1 MSDQKNKEQ
10 ANADDESSRDHSVTR
25 RHFLAVGASVAAVVP
40 ISHGL
45 LHHLPKPFIR
55 TSTSTGGLRMFMVP
69 KWTTYPYFKAAARG
83 AKKAAEQ
90 LGDTFTYTGPT
101 SPNAEQQVA
110 SLENVLAQEP
120 DVILLS
126 AIEEQNVVPV
136 LKKAM
141 ARGAVVVTYDADTLA
156 GARNLFCNQL
166 SYELAAQ
173 SYLDCALADHPAG
186 GDCVFMAASPTT
198 VNHMQQIAAM
208 KSLMASNPKY
218 EVLKPGKTYFV
229 NDDVTLSYNTMV
241 NIMQAQPNV
250 KFMLSGSA
258 VSVPAAQQAI
268 VATGHAGKVWAAGCS
283 LPSDCKKFLDDGS
296 AKEFMMWDPL
306 QLGYMAAYSG
316 HLIKTKKFSPALG
329 EALDIPGLGN
339 FKVLA
344 DNVVDLNRPLFFTK
358 SNVSQYSF

>member
-1 MSDQKNKEQ
+1 MTR
-10 ANADDESSRDHSVTR
+10 DENSAAKDKIELSATAAVSRR
-25 RHFLAVGASVAAVVP
+25 QFILAGAGLVAAAP
-40 ISHGL
+40 LGRAL
-45 LHHLPKPFIR
+45 AA
-55 TSTSTGGLRMFMVP
+55 TGGGLRVFMVP
-69 KWTTYPYFKAAARG
+69 KWTTYPYFEAAAKG
-83 AKKAAEQ
+83 AKKTAEQ

-110 SLENVLAQEP
+110 SLQNILVQQP
-120 DVILLS
+120 DVILLA

-141 ARGAVVVTYDADTLA
+141 ARGVVVVTYDADTA
-156 GARNLFCNQL
+156 PDARNLFCNQL

-173 SYLDCALADHPAG
+173 SYLDCALADHSEG

-208 KSLMASNPKY
+208 KKLMASNPKY
-218 EVLKPGKTYFV
+218 QVLKPGKTYFV
-229 NDDVTLSYNTMV
+229 NDDVSQSYNTMV
-241 NIMQAQPNV
+241 NIMQASPDV

-283 LPSDCKKFLDDGS
+283 LPSDCKKFLEDGS
-296 AKEFMMWDPL
+296 AKEFMMWDPG
-306 QLGYMAAYSG
+306 QLGSMAAYAG
-316 HLIKTKKFSPALG
+316 HLIKTKKFVPELG
-329 EALDIPGLGN
+329 AELKIEGIGD

-358 SNVSQYSF
+358 ENVSQYSF